1 MSRSDDLVAQLH
13 GIQSQIE
20 DACLNAGRT
29 KDSCRLLPVSKTK
42 PASDLQIL
50 YDAGVRAFGEN
61 YVQEAVDKI
70 STLGHQDIEWHY
82 IGHIQSNKTRVLA
95 EAFDWIH
102 TVDRLKIANRLN
114 EARTG
119 EPLNILIQVNVDQSA
134 SKSGVS
140 LDALEGLVEAIDSL
154 PNLSLRG
161 LMSIPD
167 PTDAMHLKAAHERLH
182 DAFMRLQA
190 RVSEPAQFDTL
201 SMGMTNDL
209 QLAIASG
216 STMVRIG
223 TALFGK
229 RLPKE

>member
-1 MSRSDDLVAQLH
+1 MSRSDDLLAHLDR
-13 GIQSQIE
+13 IQRQIE
-20 DACLNAGRT
+20 EASLNAGRE

-42 PASDLQIL
+42 PVSDLKIL
-50 YDAGVRAFGEN
+50 YDAGIRAFGEN
-61 YVQEAVDKI
+61 YVQEAVEKI

-82 IGHIQSNKTRVLA
+82 IGHIQSNKTRILA

-102 TVDRLKIANRLN
+102 TVDRLKIASRLN

-119 EPLNILIQVNVDQSA
+119 EPLNILVQVNVDQSA

-140 LDALEGLVEAIDSL
+140 LDALDALVEAIDPL

-167 PTDAMHLKAAHERLH
+167 PTDSDHLKAAHDRLH
-182 DAFMRLQA
+182 DAFTHLQTA
-190 RVSEPAQFDTL
+190 VSEPAKFDTL

-209 QLAIASG
+209 ELAIASG